1 MIICFLALDDVNA
14 IHQLI
19 IELAVYEK
27 EPEAVKTTPEQLL
40 EDGFGENP
48 FYQVFVAESSRPSG
62 MSAIQTIENNRH
74 ICKLLET
81 LTVYR

>member
-1 MIICFLALDDVNA
+1 MIDSRFLFLDDVNA

-27 EPEAVKTTPEQLL
+27 EPDAVKTTPEQLL

-62 MSAIQTIENNRH
+62 MS
-74 ICKLLET
+74 
-81 LTVYR
+81 TVKMIKSDG